1 MPVST
6 QVRVGRQAIVDRDL
20 NLVGYELLFRAG
32 GADAANLHSQA
43 EHDAATSQVL
53 TAVLGDFGDRT
64 LSTGSR
70 FFVNLTRAFVVGE
83 LPLAP
88 GLEDVVL
95 ELTEEI
101 VVDDEVMAGVHRL
114 RDRGF
119 SLAIDDFEGEEHR
132 LPTLPLAQFV
142 KLVLPP
148 ADDVFL
154 DDDGRLVNRFDHV
167 EQLISLVR
175 EHNSSALI
183 VVERVESLEDF
194 QRCRA
199 LGVDLFQ
206 GYWVQRPVV
215 HESTSMNPARVSAL
229 RLLVAL
235 SDLETPTAEIERLVL
250 ADPAL
255 SFRVLRLA
263 SSSAVATLS
272 PVSSVGHAIVLVG
285 RRTLS
290 SWAALTVVGAT
301 TGSGGGQGRAAL
313 TFVLARAGAVSRL
326 AGDRSQ
332 EAYTAGLL
340 SGTAEAMGLSVEE
353 LLSTVNVP
361 DSLRGALTQFEGPVG
376 SALAAVLSTEAS
388 PAAPAPREASSSP
401 VEAGRAYARALSEA
415 AGLTAMLTS

>member
-1 MPVST
+1 MPLST
-6 QVRVGRQAIVDRDL
+6 PVRVGRQAIVDRALD
-20 NLVGYELLFRAG
+20 LVGYELLFRAG
-32 GADAANLHSQA
+32 GADAANLRGQA

-101 VVDDEVMAGVHRL
+101 LVDEEVMAGVHRL

-119 SLAIDDFEGEEHR
+119 SLAVDDFEGEPHR
-132 LPTLPLAQFV
+132 LPTLPLAHFV

-148 ADDVFL
+148 ADEALVEA
-154 DDDGRLVNRFDHV
+154 DGRLVDRFDHV
-167 EQLISLVR
+167 EQLIALVR
-175 EHNSSALI
+175 EHNPAALI

-199 LGVDLFQ
+199 LGADLFQ

-215 HESTSMNPARVSAL
+215 HESASMSPARLSAL

-235 SDLETPTAEIERLVL
+235 GDPDTPTAEIEHLVL

-263 SSSAVATLS
+263 SSSAVATRS
-272 PVSSVGHAIVLVG
+272 PVSSVGQALVLVG

-290 SWAALTVVGAT
+290 SWAALTVVGAS
-301 TGSGGGQGRAAL
+301 SGDGRGQGRAAL
-313 TFVLARAGAVSRL
+313 TFVLARAGAVARL
-326 AGDRSQ
+326 AADRSQ

-340 SGTAEAMGLSVEE
+340 SGAAEAMGLPLDE
-353 LLSTVNVP
+353 LLATVNVP
-361 DSLRGALTQFEGPVG
+361 PALRGALTEFQGPVG

-388 PAAPAPREASSSP
+388 PTAPPPADAPSP

-415 AGLTAMLTS
+415 AGLSAMLTS

>member
-1 MPVST
+1 MPHST

-95 ELTEEI
+95 EITEEI
-101 VVDDEVMAGVHRL
+101 PVDDEVMAGVHQL
-114 RDRGF
+114 RERGF
-119 SLAIDDFEGEEHR
+119 SLAIDDFEGEPHR

-148 ADDVFL
+148 AGDLFVDEAGGVV
-154 DDDGRLVNRFDHV
+154 DRFAHV
-167 EQLISLVR
+167 EQLLSLVR
-175 EHNSSALI
+175 QHNETALI

-194 QRCRA
+194 QRCRD

-215 HESTSMNPARVSAL
+215 HESASMDPARVSAL

-235 SDLETPTAEIERLVL
+235 SDLDTPASEIERLVL

-263 SSSAVATLS
+263 SSSAVATKS
-272 PVSSVGHAIVLVG
+272 PVSSVGHAITLVG

-301 TGSGGGQGRAAL
+301 SGTGTGQGRAAL
-313 TFVLARAGAVSRL
+313 TFVLARAGAVARL
-326 AGDRSQ
+326 AADRSQ

-340 SGTAEAMGLSVEE
+340 SGTAEAMGLTVDE

-361 DSLRGALTQFEGPVG
+361 DALRSALVQFEGPVG
-376 SALAAVLSTEAS
+376 TALAAVLSTEAS
-388 PAAPAPREASSSP
+388 PAAPAPSDASSP

-415 AGLTAMLTS
+415 AGLSAMLTS